1 MSEGITIIYDGQ
13 CPFCSSYVSLMRLRK
28 TAGQVELVDARSKDP
43 RVAAAAAAGLDL
55 DLGMV
60 VLWGN
65 RRFFGKDAVHLL
77 ATLSA
82 SGGMLNG
89 VQRALFG
96 SPRRAAVLYPVL
108 ARGRRL
114 FLRVVGRRTIA
125 EARLAE
131 KQRSGDA

>member
-13 CPFCSSYVSLMRLRK
+13 CPFCSSYVSLMRLRE
-28 TAGQVELVDARSKDP
+28 TTGPVDLVDARSKDP
-43 RVAAAAAAGLDL
+43 RVAAAAAAGFDL

-108 ARGRRL
+108 ASGRRI
-114 FLRVVGRRTIA
+114 FLRLSGRKPIA
-125 EARLAE
+125 ETQQSARPRE
-131 KQRSGDA
+131 

>member
-1 MSEGITIIYDGQ
+1 MRDGITIIYDGQ
-13 CPFCSSYVSLMRLRK
+13 CPFCTSYVSMMRLRE
-28 TAGQVELVDARSKDP
+28 TAGPVELVDARSGDP
-43 RVAAAAAAGLDL
+43 RVAEAVEAGLDL
-55 DLGMV
+55 DRGMV
-60 VLWGN
+60 VIWKG
-65 RRFFGKDAVHLL
+65 RKFFGEDAVHLL
-77 ATLSA
+77 ATLSDPRGFMNA
-82 SGGMLNG
+82 

-96 SPRRAAVLYPVL
+96 SPRRAALLYPLL